1 MALVTGGRLGWCQNC
16 ACSKWFLAIQT
27 ADDFHANRPPPPFQ
41 HFPLVK
47 LSYTCKA
54 PKESW
59 AEGRRG
65 SRDSGQEELNMH
77 GYVLELDCQVGE
89 LAACHGS

>member
-1 MALVTGGRLGWCQNC
+1 LLLGADWDGVKIVHVPNGFWP
-16 ACSKWFLAIQT
+16 SKLPTTFTPT
-27 ADDFHANRPPPPFQ
+27 APPPFQ